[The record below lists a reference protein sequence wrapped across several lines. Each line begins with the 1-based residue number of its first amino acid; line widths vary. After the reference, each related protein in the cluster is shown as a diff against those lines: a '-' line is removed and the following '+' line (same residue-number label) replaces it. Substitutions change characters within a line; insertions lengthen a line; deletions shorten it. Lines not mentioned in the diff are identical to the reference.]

1 MRCAVAV
8 VPFFLN
14 SKVNFQSLGAALP
27 SAVGGVKVHFRAA
40 CSALSA
46 KYSLGPRE
54 TKTASDTAPDL
65 STTTFTVTLTL
76 PVIVFLAFGGT
87 SGKTS

>member
-1 MRCAVAV
+1 MRCATAV
-8 VPFFLN
+8 VPVFLN
-14 SKVNFQSLGAALP
+14 SKVKVQSLGVALP

-40 CSALSA
+40 CSALLA
-46 KYSLGPRE
+46 KYSLGPGE
-54 TKTASDTAPDL
+54 AKIASDTAPDL
-65 STTTFTVTLTL
+65 LTTTFTLTLTV